1 MRKTFSFFT
10 LLVVL
15 LGFTSLAQAQT
26 ATGQITGT
34 VKDASGAVLANAK
47 VTVTNEATNFSRETV
62 TNEAGTYVFP
72 LLPVGVYSVA
82 VTQQGFS
89 TSKQS
94 GIPLT
99 VDKIAR
105 VDIDLKVGD
114 VSATVDIQSAAV
126 TLDTETASMGQTVTQ
141 KQVTQ
146 LPLNGRNFL
155 SLLFLNG
162 GTVETNGEQGGMRQG
177 AGNAISIN
185 GARPT
190 SNNYLIDG
198 TSNTDTALGTP
209 AAILSID
216 AIQEFKEQTGTYSA
230 EYGFS
235 ANQVNIVS
243 KTGTN
248 DLHGAAFWF
257 GRNDAFDA
265 NLFFNNAIPKPTDGS
280 RWAGT
285 KNKLRQNQFGF
296 VAGGPV
302 WVPKIYDG
310 RNKTFWLANF
320 EKQKTIRGQT
330 DFLIIPTA
338 AQLGGQFTSLIKDPL
353 LTGLCEP
360 TPANPTAGVN
370 YQAACFPNNTIPTN
384 RFSRLANLA
393 RTKFFPAPNFSN
405 AAGNNYVRNRNLP
418 LDSKQFTF
426 RGDQQLGKWGTVFGR
441 YTQSDYTNTAIG
453 NTTELGD
460 VFFVQKTTNWQVSHT
475 VPLGSNLVNQFRFG
489 FVEASAVQHGATA
502 PQSDLDPLQL
512 TGVFTGLPDDQRSY
526 PAVGFGGVGTGL
538 SGGGSA
544 VNDYQSSYQ
553 PMWDISNTTT
563 WIRGRHTLNIGA
575 NFRKW
580 NLQRD
585 LANDFLGQFT
595 FSGFF
600 TGNRTRDNAIADFLL
615 GYFSGASVF
624 QPAGFGVAG
633 KTGNPRQFNFL
644 YFAPYIQDDW
654 KVNARLTLN
663 LGLRYDFRNIP
674 YESND
679 RMGWRDLSNPRGG
692 LLVADKTLVDKG
704 IVGDQSYYK
713 FAGRRNP
720 NDASKKVFAP
730 RFGFAYRPFDDKTV
744 VRGGYGIF
752 FDSAEGREIDGASD
766 IFPYVSRGNYIQS
779 LGQTNLLTTNQLF
792 PNFAN
797 VGVATPAAN
806 TFLAVSMSPEPKNP
820 YVQQWSLGVQREL
833 MKNTTLELNYI
844 GSKGTHLLMRR
855 NIAQARPVANPAVC
869 APEPTPTVGTDCAV
883 LSRRPFVNFATY
895 IDSDWSGNSSY
906 NAFNAKVEHRS
917 NSLLFTAVYT
927 WAKSIDSKSAAA
939 GIGNDVAGWQGF
951 LNNNDI
957 RRDRGRSEFDV
968 DHRLVSS
975 FVYELPVGRGKK
987 FGGDMHKAVDVL
999 IGGWQVNAIA
1009 TFQSGFPMTIS
1020 AADAGGLNDTS
1031 GTNRANIVGD
1041 INPSGFKP
1049 TIDKWFNTAAFQ
1061 APGKGVLGNS
1071 GRGILRLPGINNW
1084 DTGLFKNFSIT
1095 EKLNFQFRFESFN
1108 AFNHTQWGGPIR
1120 SASDSRFGRV
1130 LSTRPARIN
1139 QLGAKLVW

>member
-1 MRKTFSFFT
+1 MRNTLSFFT
-10 LLVVL
+10 LLVIL
-15 LGFTSLAQAQT
+15 FGLTSMTNAQT

-34 VKDASGAVLANAK
+34 VKDASTAVLARAK
-47 VTVTNEATNFSRETV
+47 VTVTNQANGFTRETATNEDGS
-62 TNEAGTYVFP
+62 YVFP
-72 LLPVGVYSVA
+72 LLPVGAYT
-82 VTQQGFS
+82 VTVEQQGFS

-94 GIPLT
+94 NIQLT
-99 VDKIAR
+99 VDKIVRA
-105 VDIDLKVGD
+105 DFDLKVGD
-114 VSATVDIQSAAV
+114 VSATIDVQSAAI

-162 GTVETNGEQGGMRQG
+162 GTVETSGEQGGMRQG

-243 KTGTN
+243 KSGTN
-248 DLHGAAFWF
+248 SLHGAAFWF

-265 NLFFNNAIPKPTDGS
+265 NNYFNNARGVKKT
-280 RWAGT
+280 
-285 KNKLRQNQFGF
+285 KLRQNQYGF

-302 WVPKIYDG
+302 WIPKLYDG
-310 RNKTFWLANF
+310 RNKSFWLVNF
-320 EKQKTIRGQT
+320 EGYKRILGFSDLLTV
-330 DFLIIPTA
+330 PTA
-338 AQLGGQFTSLIKDPL
+338 DQLAGRFTSQIIDPVTRL
-353 LTGLCEP
+353 P
-360 TPANPTAGVN
+360 FA
-370 YQAACFPNNTIPTN
+370 NNTIPTS
-384 RFSRLANLA
+384 RFSRVARLATA
-393 RTKFFPAPNFSN
+393 KFFPAPNFTGTG
-405 AAGNNYVRNRNLP
+405 GNYIRNRNVP
-418 LDSKQFTF
+418 LDQKQYTI
-426 RGDQQLGKWGTVFGR
+426 RGDQQLGRFGTVFGR
-441 YTQSDYTNTAIG
+441 YTNSDYTNTSVQ

-460 VFFVQKTTNWQVSHT
+460 VFFVQKTKNWQVSHT
-475 VPLGSNLVNQFRFG
+475 IPFGANLVNQFRFG
-489 FVEASAVQHGATA
+489 YVEALAVQRGVTA
-502 PQSDLDPLQL
+502 PQSDIDPLNL
-512 TGVFTGLPDDQRSY
+512 TGVFTGLPDEQRSY
-526 PAVGFGGVGTGL
+526 PAVGFANFGAGL

-544 VNDYQSSYQ
+544 VNDYQSSNQ
-553 PMWDISNTTT
+553 PMIDISNTTT
-563 WIRGRHTLNIGA
+563 WIRGRHTLNFGA
-575 NFRKW
+575 NVRKW
-580 NLQRD
+580 SLQRD

-600 TGNRTRDNAIADFLL
+600 TDPRIPNPAVPGTFLPGTRDNAVADFLL
-615 GYFSGASVF
+615 GYFSGASAF
-624 QPAGFGVAG
+624 QPAGFSVQG
-633 KTGNPRQFNFL
+633 KTGNPREFNFL
-644 YFAPYIQDDW
+644 YVAPYIQDDW
-654 KVNARLTLN
+654 KVNSRFTLN
-663 LGLRYDFRNIP
+663 LGLRWDFRTIP
-674 YESND
+674 TETND

-692 LLVADKTLVDKG
+692 LLVADKTLVEKG

-720 NDASKKVFAP
+720 ADSSKKVFAP
-730 RFGFAYRPFDDKTV
+730 RLGFAYRPFSDDKTV

-752 FDSAEGREIDGASD
+752 FDSAEGREIDGAAD
-766 IFPYVSRGNYIQS
+766 IFPYVSRGNYTQS
-779 LGQTNLLTTNQLF
+779 LGQANLQTTDQLF

-797 VGVATPAAN
+797 IGAATPAAN

-820 YVQQWSLGVQREL
+820 YVQQWSLGVQRSL
-833 MKNTTLELNYI
+833 TTNTTLELNYI

-855 NIAQARPVANPAVC
+855 QIAQARLMADPAFCASLAVPNQRDCPVLA
-869 APEPTPTVGTDCAV
+869 
-883 LSRRPFVNFATY
+883 RRPFPNFATY

-906 NAFNAKVEHRS
+906 NAFNAKIEHRS

-939 GIGNDVAGWQGF
+939 GIGNDIAGWQGF
-951 LNNNDI
+951 LNNADI

-987 FGGDMHKAVDVL
+987 FLGDMPKVADVI

-1009 TFQSGFPMTIS
+1009 TFQRGFPLTIS
-1020 AADAGGLNDTS
+1020 AADVGGLNDS
-1031 GTNRANIVGD
+1031 FGTNRADVVGTPKLIKSVDQWFD
-1041 INPSGFKP
+1041 ISAFKQPAAGF
-1049 TIDKWFNTAAFQ
+1049 
-1061 APGKGVLGNS
+1061 LGTS
-1071 GRGILRLPGINNW
+1071 GRGILRLPGTNNW
-1084 DTGLFKNFSIT
+1084 DTGLFKNFTIT
-1095 EKLNFQFRFESFN
+1095 EKLSFQFRFESFN
-1108 AFNHTQWGGPIR
+1108 AFNHTQWNGPNRNVADTTVINGKR
-1120 SASDSRFGRV
+1120 VFGSITSARA
-1130 LSTRPARIN
+1130 ARIN

>member
-1 MRKTFSFFT
+1 MRKTLSFLT
-10 LLVVL
+10 LLL
-15 LGFTSLAQAQT
+15 IIGGLTSMTNAQT

-34 VKDASGAVLANAK
+34 VKDASSAVLARAK
-47 VTVTNEATNFSRETV
+47 VTVTNQANGFARETATNEDGS
-62 TNEAGTYVFP
+62 YVFP
-72 LLPVGVYSVA
+72 LLPVGLYT
-82 VTQQGFS
+82 VTVEQQGFS

-94 GIPLT
+94 NIQLT

-105 VDIDLKVGD
+105 IDFDLKVGD
-114 VSATVDIQSAAV
+114 VSATVDVQAAAI

-162 GTVETNGEQGGMRQG
+162 GTVETGGEQGGMRQG

-190 SNNYLIDG
+190 SNNFMIDG
-198 TSNTDTALGTP
+198 TSNVDTALGTP

-216 AIQEFKEQTGTYSA
+216 AIQEFKQQTGTYSA

-235 ANQVNIVS
+235 ANQINIVS

-248 DLHGAAFWF
+248 ALHGAAFWF

-265 NLFFNNAIPKPTDGS
+265 NTYFNNARSTPTNPIK
-280 RWAGT
+280 
-285 KNKLRQNQFGF
+285 KNKLRQNQYGF

-302 WVPKIYDG
+302 WIPKIYDG
-310 RNKTFWLANF
+310 RNKSFWLVNF
-320 EKQKTIRGQT
+320 EEFKQTRGQT
-330 DFLIIPTA
+330 DLLIVPTPD
-338 AQLGGQFTSLIKDPL
+338 QLAGRFTSTITDPT
-353 LTGLCEP
+353 TGQP
-360 TPANPTAGVN
+360 FA
-370 YQAACFPNNTIPTN
+370 NNTIPAN
-384 RFSRLANLA
+384 RFSRLARLA
-393 RTKFFPAPNFSN
+393 VAKFFPTPNFTG
-405 AAGNNYVRNRNLP
+405 AGGNWIRNRNLP
-418 LDSKQFTF
+418 LDQTQYTI
-426 RGDQQLGKWGTVFGR
+426 RGDQQLGKFGTVFGR
-441 YTQSDYTNTAIG
+441 YTKSDYTNTTIQ

-460 VFFVQKTTNWQVSHT
+460 VFFVQKTRNWQVSHT
-475 VPLGSNLVNQFRFG
+475 IPFGGNLVNQFRFG
-489 FVEASAVQHGATA
+489 YVEALAVQRGATA
-502 PQSDLDPLQL
+502 PQSDIDPLQL

-526 PAVGFGGVGTGL
+526 PAVGFGGVGAGL

-544 VNDYQSSYQ
+544 GNDFQSSNQ
-553 PMWDISNTTT
+553 PMIDISNTTT
-563 WIRGRHTLNIGA
+563 WIRGRHTMNFGA
-575 NFRKW
+575 NIRKW
-580 NLQRD
+580 SLQRD

-600 TGNRTRDNAIADFLL
+600 TGNTTRDHAIADFLL

-624 QPAGFGVAG
+624 QPAGFSVAG
-633 KTGNPRQFNFL
+633 KTGNPREFNFFYL
-644 YFAPYIQDDW
+644 APYFQDDW
-654 KVNARLTLN
+654 KVNSRLTLN
-663 LGLRYDFRNIP
+663 LGLRYDFRTIP
-674 YESND
+674 TETNN
-679 RMGWRDLSNPRGG
+679 RMGWRDLANPRGG
-692 LLVADKTLVDKG
+692 LLIADQTLVDKG

-720 NDASKKVFAP
+720 ADSPKNVLAP
-730 RFGFAYRPFDDKTV
+730 RFGFAYRPFNDDKTV

-752 FDSAEGREIDGASD
+752 YDSAEGREIDGAAD

-779 LGQTNLLTTNQLF
+779 LGQTNLLTTDRMF

-797 VGVATPAAN
+797 IGVATPAAN
-806 TFLAVSMSPEPKNP
+806 SFLAVSMSPEPRNP
-820 YVQQWSLGVQREL
+820 YVQQWSLGVQRGL
-833 MKNTTLELNYI
+833 SNNTTLELNYI
-844 GSKGTHLLMRR
+844 GAKGTHLLMRR
-855 NIAQARPVANPAVC
+855 NIAQARVPTNPALC
-869 APEPTPTVGTDCAV
+869 AATPTAGDCPV
-883 LSRRPFVNFATY
+883 LARRPFVNFGTY

-951 LNNNDI
+951 LNNADI

-987 FGGDMHKAVDVL
+987 FGSDLPKIADVV

-1009 TFQSGFPMTIS
+1009 TFQRGFPMSIT
-1020 AADAGGLNDTS
+1020 AADVGGLNDTF
-1031 GTNRANIVGD
+1031 GTNRADLVGTAKLTKTLNQWFD
-1041 INPSGFKP
+1041 TSAFKQPAAGFLGTSGRS
-1049 TIDKWFNTAAFQ
+1049 ILR
-1061 APGKGVLGNS
+1061 APG
-1071 GRGILRLPGINNW
+1071 IHNW
-1084 DTGLFKNFSIT
+1084 DTGLFKNFVIT
-1095 EKLNFQFRFESFN
+1095 EKLSFQFRFESFN
-1108 AFNHTQWGGPIR
+1108 AFNHTQWGVPVR
-1120 SASDSRFGRV
+1120 SVADSRVGQI
-1130 LSTRPARIN
+1130 LGTRAARIN

>member
-1 MRKTFSFFT
+1 MRKISFLFA
-10 LLVVL
+10 LLALL
-15 LGFTSLAQAQT
+15 LGVTNSLKAQT

-34 VKDASGAVLANAK
+34 VKDASGAVLARAK
-47 VTVTNEATNFSRETV
+47 VTIANQSNGFTREATTNEEGNYS
-62 TNEAGTYVFP
+62 FP
-72 LLPVGVYSVA
+72 LLPVGNYTVTVA
-82 VTQQGFS
+82 QSGFS

-94 GIPLT
+94 NVQLT

-105 VDIDLKVGD
+105 VDFDLKVGD
-114 VSATVDIQSAAV
+114 VSATVDVQAAAV

-162 GTVETNGEQGGMRQG
+162 GTVETSGEQGGMRQG

-209 AAILSID
+209 AAILSVD
-216 AIQEFKEQTGTYSA
+216 AIQEFKVQTGTYSA

-248 DLHGAAFWF
+248 DLHGTAFWF

-265 NLFFNNAIPKPTDGS
+265 NTYFNNL
-280 RWAGT
+280 AGT
-285 KNKLRQNQFGF
+285 KKNKLRQNQYGF

-302 WVPKIYDG
+302 WIPKLYNG
-310 RNKTFWLANF
+310 RNKSFWLVNF
-320 EKQKTIRGQT
+320 EGRKTISGFQ
-330 DFLIIPTA
+330 DFLILPTPD
-338 AQLGGQFTSLIKDPL
+338 QLAGKFTSEIIDPL
-353 LTGLCEP
+353 TGKAF
-360 TPANPTAGVN
+360 ANNIV
-370 YQAACFPNNTIPTN
+370 PTN
-384 RFSRLANLA
+384 RFSRLAQLA
-393 RTKFFPAPNFSN
+393 TKKFFPAPNFTGTQ
-405 AAGNNYVRNRNLP
+405 GNYIRRRNIPNNTDQYTL
-418 LDSKQFTF
+418 
-426 RGDQQLGKWGTVFGR
+426 RGDQQLGSWGTVFGR
-441 YTQSDYTNTAIG
+441 FTNSNYSNISVQ

-460 VFFVQKTTNWQVSHT
+460 VFFVQKTRNWQVSHT
-475 VPLGSNLVNQFRFG
+475 LPIGSNLVNQFRFG
-489 FVEASAVQHGATA
+489 YVGATAVQHGAPA
-502 PQSDLDPLQL
+502 PQADIDPLKL

-526 PAVGFGGVGTGL
+526 PAVGFGGVGAGL

-553 PMWDISNTTT
+553 PMWDVSNTTT
-563 WIRGRHTLNIGA
+563 WIRGRHTLNFGV
-575 NFRKW
+575 NYRKW
-580 NLQRD
+580 SLQRD

-600 TGNRTRDNAIADFLL
+600 TGNKTRDNAVADFLL
-615 GYFSGASVF
+615 GYFNGASVF
-624 QPAGFGVAG
+624 QPAGFSVAG

-644 YFAPYIQDDW
+644 YVAPYIQDDW
-654 KVNARLTLN
+654 KVNSRLTVN
-663 LGLRYDFRNIP
+663 LGVRWDYRSIP
-674 YESND
+674 YETND

-692 LLVADKTLVDKG
+692 LLVADKTLVEKG
-704 IVGDQSYYK
+704 IVGNQSYYK

-720 NDASKKVFAP
+720 TDASKKVFAP
-730 RFGFAYRPFDDKTV
+730 RLGFAFRPFNDDKTV

-752 FDSAEGREIDGASD
+752 FDSAEGREIDGAAD
-766 IFPYVSRGNYIQS
+766 IFPYVSRGNYTQS
-779 LGQTNLLTTNQLF
+779 LGQANLLTTDQLF
-792 PNFAN
+792 PSFAN
-797 VGVATPAAN
+797 VGVASPAAN

-820 YVQQWSLGVQREL
+820 YVQQWSLGVQRSL
-833 MKNTTLELNYI
+833 TTNTTLELNYI

-855 NIAQARPVANPAVC
+855 QIAQARKPSNPALC
-869 APEPTPTVGTDCAV
+869 AATPTVGDCPV
-883 LSRRPFVNFATY
+883 LARRPFVNFATY

-906 NAFNAKVEHRS
+906 NAFNAKIEHRS
-917 NSLLFTAVYT
+917 NSLLFTMVYT

-951 LNNNDI
+951 LDNSDI

-975 FVYELPVGRGKK
+975 FVYELPIGRGKK
-987 FGGDMHKAVDVL
+987 FGSSLPKIADVV
-999 IGGWQVNAIA
+999 IGGWQVNGIA

-1020 AADAGGLNDTS
+1020 AADVGGLNDTF
-1031 GTNRANIVGD
+1031 GTNRADLVGTATLTKTLD
-1041 INPSGFKP
+1041 RWFDTSAFKQPAAGF
-1049 TIDKWFNTAAFQ
+1049 
-1061 APGKGVLGNS
+1061 LGTS

-1084 DTGLFKNFSIT
+1084 DTGLFKNFKIT
-1095 EKLNFQFRFESFN
+1095 EQVAFQFRLESFN
-1108 AFNHTQWGGPIR
+1108 AFNHTQWGGPVR
-1120 SASDSRFGRV
+1120 SVADARFGRV

-1139 QLGAKLVW
+1139 QLGAKIVW